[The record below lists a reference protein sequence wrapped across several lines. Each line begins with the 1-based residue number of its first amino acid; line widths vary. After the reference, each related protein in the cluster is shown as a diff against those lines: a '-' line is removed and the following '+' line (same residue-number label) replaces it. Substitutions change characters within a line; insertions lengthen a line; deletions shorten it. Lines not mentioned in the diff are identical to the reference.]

1 MHTAFW
7 CPLILAAA
15 FSWTRGL
22 LRLRLPR
29 LLALATCVRGM
40 ARASAV
46 RLARVC
52 LRTRRARHRCV
63 AVKHLGTKRATQ
75 EEELPCAAAH
85 GAGLAPEK
93 EECRVARAHSVA
105 LGSRSLRWGVKRGR
119 FSSAFAFMNIVHEH
133 THTLHLCAGDKIP
146 ELPNPAKFL
155 EHLPAV
161 RTRDLQPP

>member
-75 EEELPCAAAH
+75 AKGLPCAAAH
-85 GAGLAPEK
+85 GAGLAPEE
-93 EECRVARAHSVA
+93 EECGVGAARTLLA
-105 LGSRSLRWGVKRGR
+105 LG
-119 FSSAFAFMNIVHEH
+119 FE
-133 THTLHLCAGDKIP
+133 
-146 ELPNPAKFL
+146 KF
-155 EHLPAV
+155 EV
-161 RTRDLQPP
+161 GS

>member
-15 FSWTRGL
+15 FSWTANL

-29 LLALATCVRGM
+29 LLAFATCVRGM

-75 EEELPCAAAH
+75 AKELPCAAAH
-85 GAGLAPEK
+85 GAGLAPEE
-93 EECRVARAHSVA
+93 EECGVGAAHSVA
-105 LGSRSLRWGVKRGR
+105 LG
-119 FSSAFAFMNIVHEH
+119 FE
-133 THTLHLCAGDKIP
+133 
-146 ELPNPAKFL
+146 KF
-155 EHLPAV
+155 EV
-161 RTRDLQPP
+161 GS